1 MSKPRGPGKPFQPG
15 NRFGKGRPAGSR
27 NKATLALEALLDG
40 DGETITRK
48 AISLAKSG
56 NESALRLCLERLIP
70 PRRERTVRL
79 KLPGDISTADD
90 VSGALAAIVMSAARD
105 EITIGEALQL
115 ANLLEIRRQAIE
127 TQSIRSTFKRDREPD
142 RFKTRRNWER
152 GKR

>member
-15 NRFGKGRPAGSR
+15 NRFGKGRPVGSR

-40 DGETITRK
+40 DGEAITRK

-79 KLPGDISTADD
+79 KLPGDISTAEG
-90 VSGALAAIVMSAARD
+90 VSGALAAIVMSAARG

-115 ANLLEIRRQAIE
+115 ANLLEIRRQAID
-127 TQSIRSTFKRDREPD
+127 TQEFDLRLRAIENRLPS
-142 RFKTRRNWER
+142 
-152 GKR
+152 